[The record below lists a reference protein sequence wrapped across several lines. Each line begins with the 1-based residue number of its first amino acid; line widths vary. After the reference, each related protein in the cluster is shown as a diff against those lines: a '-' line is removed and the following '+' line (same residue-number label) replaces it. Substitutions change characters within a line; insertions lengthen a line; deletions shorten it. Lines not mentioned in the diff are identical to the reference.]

1 MSPSDRAGVVLTID
15 LGAIARNYRLLRKRV
30 RGGRCAVVV
39 KANAYGLG
47 VARVAP
53 VLAQAGSR
61 TFFVATLDEGVELRG
76 LLPDAEV
83 AVLNG
88 LQPGCEAEF
97 AAHNLVPVLNDLGQI
112 ERWGAFARARGE
124 PDAVIHLDAMIHL
137 DTGMNRLGL
146 PPDEVDRLAAEPERL
161 RGLRLGLVMSH
172 LACAE
177 QRDNPMN
184 AAQRALFIAQRKRL
198 PPAPAS
204 FANSSGIFLGPD
216 YHFDLARPGVA
227 LYGVNPTPGAPNPM
241 AEVVRLQGKII
252 QSRDVDRGQTVGYG
266 AAHRIGAPGRIAT
279 VAVGYADGYARSL
292 GTRAFAA
299 VGGAKVPVVGRVSMD
314 LITLDVSALSADQAR
329 TGATVDLIGGAC
341 PIDEVAAWSGT
352 IGYEILTSL
361 GHRYARRY
369 VGGGA

>member
-1 MSPSDRAGVVLTID
+1 MSPSDRAGVVLTIN
-15 LGAIARNYRLLRKRV
+15 LGAIARNYRLLRKRL
-30 RGGRCAVVV
+30 RGGRCAAVV

-53 VLAQAGSR
+53 VLARAGSR

-124 PDAVIHLDAMIHL
+124 LDAMIHL

-216 YHFDLARPGVA
+216 YHFELARPGVA
-227 LYGVNPTPGAPNPM
+227 LYGVNPTPGRPNPM
-241 AEVVRLQGKII
+241 AEVVRLQGEII
-252 QSRDVDRGQTVGYG
+252 QVRDVDRGQTVGYG
-266 AAHRIGAPGRIAT
+266 AAHRVAAPGRVAT
-279 VAVGYADGYARSL
+279 VAVGYADGYLRSL
-292 GTRAFAA
+292 GGRASAA
-299 VGGAKVPVVGRVSMD
+299 IGGVRVQVLGRVSMD
-314 LITLDVSALSADQAR
+314 LITLDVSGLSATEAR
-329 TGATVDLIGGAC
+329 SGAMVDLIGGAC
-341 PIDEVAAWSGT
+341 PIDEVAAAGGT

-361 GHRYARRY
+361 GHRYERRY
-369 VGGGA
+369 VGGGV